1 MAYFA
6 AASQQPGALNSVSY
20 TVLYTASVT
29 LRCPAVSSSIIR
41 PSWGRIVDGHK
52 VGLSQCYDNTFN
64 CTIIG
69 GVVNEDGLHLL
80 GHADSGLYFCRDFGS
95 GEEYYLNLTVLGRCA
110 EDCRSI
116 LLLAAAKG
124 HEPETL
130 MT

>member
-6 AASQQPGALNSVSY
+6 ATSLQPGAQNSVSY
-20 TVLYTASVT
+20 TVLYRDSVT
-29 LRCPAVSSSIIR
+29 LRCPDVSNSIAR
-41 PSWGRIVDGHK
+41 PSWGRIVHEHK
-52 VGLSQCYDNTFN
+52 VGISQCYDNTFN

-110 EDCRSI
+110 EDCRMYIISCC
-116 LLLAAAKG
+116 
-124 HEPETL
+124 
-130 MT
+130 